1 MTHQIRP
8 EVIDR
13 VRAELAEVD
22 EHVVEE
28 KLRIIGSS
36 ELTRAEKLAI
46 ALLHAHSAVESL
58 RDAEVLREPPSLLE
72 RNYRELA
79 ESGRIELKRGHGL
92 LWLLDQLGPL
102 WASRPERTLADVLKI
117 ERPRRVAYLARELRH
132 AGIHDIDELAPPDL
146 MTGE

>member
-1 MTHQIRP
+1 VSGQIRP
-8 EVIDR
+8 EIVNR

-22 EHVVEE
+22 ERMVDE

-58 RDAEVLREPPSLLE
+58 RDAEVLREPPSLLSQT
-72 RNYRELA
+72 YRELLA
-79 ESGRIELKRGHGL
+79 AGRTELKRGHGK
-92 LWLLDQLGPL
+92 LWLADQVAPS

-117 ERPRRVAYLARELRH
+117 EPPRRVAYIARELRH
-132 AGIHDIDELAPPDL
+132 AGVHDLDELSPPDI